1 MRNGRTHRVSGSV
14 STNAQ
19 GYSFSSSV
27 DKEVADAQFSES
39 EIRPNEAQKPKNID
53 RRRSGFRILEPTLVS
68 AP

>member
-39 EIRPNEAQKPKNID
+39 EIRPNEAQKPENID
-53 RRRSGFRILEPTLVS
+53 RRHPGFRVFEPTLVL